1 MSNPLPLLR
10 LASIVLVPNSARSR
24 VKKSKDLARYQSEQ
38 AKFSAKILRRSVRKN
53 KKKTKDK
60 FKEIDKF
67 NKEELPKNYV
77 SIKDFNALKD
87 ELNALKASKNED
99 NNTNNKNN

>member
-1 MSNPLPLLR
+1 MVF
-10 LASIVLVPNSARSR
+10 I
-24 VKKSKDLARYQSEQ
+24 KG
-38 AKFSAKILRRSVRKN
+38 KFSAKILRRSVRKN
-53 KKKTKDK
+53 NKKTKNK